1 MTQWSNKYGPLQQIL
16 FQKSLEILNK
26 KIKMSKKIY
35 ILLLVLS
42 ISIATKA
49 QLTPALKQ
57 SKSVLILNATAHLG
71 NGTIIENS
79 AIGFVDG
86 KINLVADARVI
97 RIASGAYDITIEASG
112 KHVYPGFIAPNSTL
126 GLVEIDAIK
135 SSDEEDEIGTMNPN
149 VRSIIAYTA
158 DSKVI
163 ETVRPNGILM
173 AQITPRGGIISGSSS
188 IVQLDAWNWKDAMI
202 KENDGIHMNFP
213 ATFRRSGS
221 WFEPGIIEPNKD
233 YAKQILELSTFL
245 SNAKAYLGDSSKERN
260 LVLEATKGVFD
271 GSQTLFIN
279 ANEEK
284 QIIDAVQFAKENGIK
299 KMVIVGGYEAYKT
312 AELLQKN
319 NIGVLLKRVH
329 DMPENE
335 DDDVDLPFKSAK
347 LLTDKGVLVG
357 LENSGAMERMNTRN
371 LPFLA
376 GTCAAYGLD
385 KEQALQL
392 ITSNTAKILGIDAQC
407 GTLEQGKDATL
418 FISEGD
424 ALDMR
429 TNKLSNAF
437 IQGRMISLETHQTR
451 MNEKYKTKYNQ
462 K

>member
-1 MTQWSNKYGPLQQIL
+1 
-16 FQKSLEILNK
+16 
-26 KIKMSKKIY
+26 MSKKIY

-97 RIASGAYDITIEASG
+97 RLASGAYDITIDASG

-135 SSDEEDEIGTMNPN
+135 SSDDEDEIGAMNPN

-188 IVQLDAWNWKDAMI
+188 IVQLDAWSWKDALI

-213 ATFRRSGS
+213 PTFRRSGS
-221 WFEPGIIEPNKD
+221 WSEPGSIEPNKD
-233 YAKQILELSTFL
+233 YAKQILELSAFL
-245 SNAKAYLGDSSKERN
+245 SNAKAYLGDSTKERN
-260 LVLEATKGVFD
+260 LVLEATKGLFD
-271 GSQTLFIN
+271 GSQTLFMN
-279 ANEEK
+279 VNEEK

-319 NIGVLLKRVH
+319 NIAVLLKRVH
-329 DMPENE
+329 DMPEND

-418 FISEGD
+418 FVSEGD

-429 TNKLSNAF
+429 TNKLTNAF

>member
-1 MTQWSNKYGPLQQIL
+1 MI
-16 FQKSLEILNK
+16 
-26 KIKMSKKIY
+26 SKKIY
-35 ILLLVLS
+35 LLVLVCS
-42 ISIATKA
+42 ISILARA
-49 QLTPALKQ
+49 QQTPAAKQ

-71 NGTIIENS
+71 NGEIIENS

-97 RIASGAYDITIEASG
+97 RLAEGAYNITIDAAG

-126 GLVEIDAIK
+126 GLVEIDAVK
-135 SSDEEDEIGTMNPN
+135 SSDDEDEIGTMNPN

-173 AQITPRGGIISGSSS
+173 AQITPRGGTISGSSS
-188 IVQLDAWNWKDAMI
+188 IVQLDAWNWKDALI
-202 KENDGIHMNFP
+202 KENDGIHVNFP
-213 ATFRRSGS
+213 TSFRRLGS
-221 WFEPGIIEPNKD
+221 RFEPGGIETNKD
-233 YAKQILELSTFL
+233 YAKQVLELSAFL
-245 SNAKAYLGDSSKERN
+245 ANAKAYLGDSSKDRN
-260 LVLEATKGVFD
+260 LVLESTKGLFD
-271 GSQTLFIN
+271 GNQTLFIH
-279 ANEEK
+279 ADEEK
-284 QIIDAVQFAKENGIK
+284 QIIDAVQFAKESGVK

-329 DMPENE
+329 EMPEN
-335 DDDVDLPFKSAK
+335 DDHDIDLPYKSAK
-347 LLTDKGVLVG
+347 LLTDKGVVVG
-357 LENSGAMERMNTRN
+357 LENSGAHERMNTRN

-429 TNKLSNAF
+429 TNKLTNAF
-437 IQGRMISLETHQTR
+437 IQGRMISLETHQTKL
-451 MNEKYKTKYNQ
+451 NERYKTKYNQ

>member
-1 MTQWSNKYGPLQQIL
+1 MI
-16 FQKSLEILNK
+16 
-26 KIKMSKKIY
+26 SKKIY
-35 ILLLVLS
+35 LLVLVCS
-42 ISIATKA
+42 ISLLAKA
-49 QLTPALKQ
+49 QQTPADKQ
-57 SKSVLILNATAHLG
+57 SKSILILNATAHLG
-71 NGTIIENS
+71 NGEIIENS

-86 KINLVADARVI
+86 KITLVADARVI
-97 RIASGAYDITIEASG
+97 RLAAGAYDVTIDASG

-135 SSDEEDEIGTMNPN
+135 SSDDENEIGNMNPN

-173 AQITPRGGIISGSSS
+173 AQITPRGGTISGSSS
-188 IVQLDAWNWKDAMI
+188 IVQLDAWNWKDALI
-202 KENDGIHMNFP
+202 KENDGIHINFP
-213 ATFRRSGS
+213 STFRRSG
-221 WFEPGIIEPNKD
+221 WWAEPGSIEANKD
-233 YAKQILELSTFL
+233 YAKQVLELSSFL
-245 SNAKAYLGDSSKERN
+245 SNAKAYLGDNSKERN
-260 LVLEATKGVFD
+260 LVLESTKGLFD
-271 GSQTLFIN
+271 GNQSLFIH

-329 DMPENE
+329 QMPEN
-335 DDDVDLPFKSAK
+335 DDHDINLPYKLAK
-347 LLTDKGVLVG
+347 LLLDKGVLVG
-357 LENSGAMERMNTRN
+357 LENSGDMERMNTRN

-429 TNKLSNAF
+429 TNKLTNAF
-437 IQGRMISLETHQTR
+437 IQGRMISLETHQTKL
-451 MNEKYKTKYNQ
+451 NDKYKTKYNQ